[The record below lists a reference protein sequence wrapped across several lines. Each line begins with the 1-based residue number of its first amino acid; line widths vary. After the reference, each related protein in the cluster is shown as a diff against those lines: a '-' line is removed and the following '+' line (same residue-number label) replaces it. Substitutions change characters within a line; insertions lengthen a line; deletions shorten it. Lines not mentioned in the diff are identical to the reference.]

1 MAKRSRLLA
10 EVPPFHPVAVRLL
23 KLVGDPSVSL
33 GQIVAMVRTDSV
45 FTGEVLRLANS
56 PLFGSRGEIKN
67 VLQALAF
74 LGLNRVE
81 CPSRY
86 HRHARPRRQAA
97 HPDPFVL
104 AA

>member
-74 LGLNRVE
+74 LRSMAE